1 MEQFATFLSNRL
13 IKYGLDPSYKEV
25 YVYSIQCILN
35 TLLPF
40 GILILI
46 GIIAKVP
53 ITTLI
58 WIAAFLPLR
67 HTAGGAHAS
76 SHLTCFIIT
85 IGLGCV
91 CIFFAYICSVNLL
104 LAFIILAFS
113 IAVIIKCAPV
123 THKNHP
129 LSETY
134 ISKARKQSKYIV
146 FTEAVIVIILYYC
159 KSYLSANT
167 VLLAML
173 TVSLS
178 TLIGYLKS
186 ND

>member
-1 MEQFATFLSNRL
+1 MDRFATFLSNKL
-13 IKYGLDPSYKEV
+13 IKSGLDPNYREV

-67 HTAGGAHAS
+67 HTAGGTHAN
-76 SHLTCFIIT
+76 SHLMCYFIT
-85 IGLGCV
+85 IELGCV
-91 CIFFAYICSVNLL
+91 CIFFAYVFNVSLL
-104 LAFIILAFS
+104 LALILLAFS

-123 THKNHP
+123 LHKNHP

-134 ISKARKQSKYIV
+134 ISKARRQSKYIV
-146 FTEAVIVIILYYC
+146 FTETVIVIILYYF
-159 KSYLSANT
+159 KLYQYVNT
-167 VLLAML
+167 VLFAML

-178 TLIGYLKS
+178 TLIGYLRS
-186 ND
+186 NH